1 VERTAWSDVP
11 VQVQRSVVPSWVVLA
26 TLAWCAAAL
35 SSALP
40 TSAQAVVTDLENATA
55 AELYQTACAA
65 CHGADG
71 RGQPATQLGFDLPV
85 PDFTDCSFASREPDG
100 DWGAVIHSG
109 GPVRGFDEKMPAF
122 GQALSW
128 EQILR
133 ILGHVR
139 TFCPDPRWPPGEFNL
154 PRPLVTEKAFPE
166 DETVLT
172 VIGAAEGDTEVTHRL
187 TYERRFGPR
196 NQMEVVVP
204 YGLRDRGGD
213 DGWTGGLGDVA
224 VGVKRVLFH
233 DIDRGS
239 IFSFTG
245 EVVLPTGDEDDGFGK
260 GTAVV
265 EPFVTWGQLLPRDA
279 FLQMQAG
286 FELPTDGDRADD
298 EAFLRATIG
307 RTWTRNRFGRAI
319 SPMIEI
325 LGGRELVSGE
335 KWLWDVLPQVQVT
348 LNTRQHVMANVGV
361 RLPVTDSG
369 ERDTQILFYILWD
382 WFDGGFFEGW

>member
-1 VERTAWSDVP
+1 MKNADPMLPRRPRGRGRVSRGEWRWAA
-11 VQVQRSVVPSWVVLA
+11 LALAGCA
-26 TLAWCAAAL
+26 TLWSPAR
-35 SSALP
+35 
-40 TSAQAVVTDLENATA
+40 AQPPVTDFESATGQ
-55 AELYQTACAA
+55 ELYQTACAA

-85 PDFTDCSFASREPDG
+85 PDFTDCSFASREPDA
-100 DWGAVIHSG
+100 DWGAIAHSG
-109 GPVRGFDEKMPAF
+109 GPIRGFDEKMPAF

-128 EQILR
+128 EQIQR

-172 VIGAAEGDTEVTHRL
+172 VSGTAEGETELSHRL
-187 TYERRFGPR
+187 VYEKRFGPR

-204 YGLRDRGGD
+204 YGLRDRGGG

-224 VGVKRVLFH
+224 LGVKRVLFH

-245 EVVLPTGDEDDGFGK
+245 EVVLPTGDEDDGFGR
-260 GTAVV
+260 GTTVL
-265 EPFVTWGQLLPRDA
+265 EPFVTWGQILPRDS

-286 FELPTDGDRADD
+286 FEVPTDGDRADD
-298 EAFLRATIG
+298 EAFVRAAIG
-307 RTWTRNRFGRAI
+307 RTWVRNRFGRAI
-319 SPMIEI
+319 SPMIEF

-335 KWLWDVLPQVQVT
+335 EWLWDVLPQVQVT
-348 LNTRQHVMANVGV
+348 LNTRQHVMANLGV